1 MKMAKLVY
9 ADLLKALPEEETR
22 SSYNTYRSYLNKL
35 GLLGYKDGADIM
47 VYMDD
52 PYGTCEK
59 LQDAGMEMKDCVNLC
74 KALKFL
80 AGKANKFLKLD
91 IDMRQLENYKTD
103 IIEKVYGGGRRQENS
118 DDAVTD
124 IEEDIVPDLNM
135 KRVVSRC
142 ADLERRQNAMTERMF
157 MMERMVLELAKS
169 VSAPGVTELLYRLAM
184 QTFDT

>member
-1 MKMAKLVY
+1 
-9 ADLLKALPEEETR
+9 
-22 SSYNTYRSYLNKL
+22 
-35 GLLGYKDGADIM
+35 
-47 VYMDD
+47 
-52 PYGTCEK
+52 
-59 LQDAGMEMKDCVNLC
+59 
-74 KALKFL
+74 
-80 AGKANKFLKLD
+80 
-91 IDMRQLENYKTD
+91 
-103 IIEKVYGGGRRQENS
+103 VYGGGRRQENS

-124 IEEDIVPDLNM
+124 IEEDIVPDSGTLNM

>member
-1 MKMAKLVY
+1 MAKLVY

-35 GLLGYKDGADIM
+35 GLVGYKDGADIM
-47 VYMDD
+47 VYMND

-59 LQDAGMEMKDCVNLC
+59 LQDAGMEMKDCVNVC

-91 IDMRQLENYKTD
+91 IDMRLLENYKTD
-103 IIEKVYGGGRRQENS
+103 IIEKVYMRRQESS

-135 KRVVSRC
+135 KRVVNRC
-142 ADLERRQNAMTERMF
+142 ADLERRQNAMIERML

-184 QTFDT
+184 QSFDT